1 MGALFAVLAL
11 VIASVSFP
19 LMLDRQ
25 ATLGAAIRTS
35 VQPVRLNTGAMAPR
49 GSGKKSRASHPPQAA
64 WRIKPAA
71 WDRKSFLPISS
82 PFARR
87 IS

>member
-1 MGALFAVLAL
+1 
-11 VIASVSFP
+11 
-19 LMLDRQ
+19 
-25 ATLGAAIRTS
+25 
-35 VQPVRLNTGAMAPR
+35 VRLNTGVMAPR
-49 GSGKKSRASHPPQAA
+49 GSGNKSRAGLPPQAA